1 MSRRM
6 WSFLIL
12 TVASCGVPIEQSA
25 QPVPLDDV
33 VFEVSPPSTE
43 LSGPIGP
50 TVDESGSRAVVIY
63 LIRDQALIGRARS
76 TSVDYSAQDLL
87 DLLAAGPIA
96 SDFLDDLSTGLN
108 QTEPVVDSAEIVG
121 DLVLVELSDS
131 FLANSPPNQTLVL
144 GQIVVTL
151 ISNLPIIG
159 VQFTSGGQVI
169 AVPDAAGKPVTE
181 PVRRRDYAALLG
193 N

>member
-1 MSRRM
+1 MSRRAC
-6 WSFLIL
+6 SLL
-12 TVASCGVPIEQSA
+12 VLAVASCGVPVEQSS
-25 QPVPLDDV
+25 QPIPLDDV
-33 VFEVSPPSTE
+33 VFEVSPPSTN
-43 LSGPIGP
+43 LDGPADPFIEVPG
-50 TVDESGSRAVVIY
+50 TRAVVIY
-63 LIRDQALIGRARS
+63 LIREQALIGRART
-76 TSVDYSAQDLL
+76 TSFDYSAQDLL

-108 QTEPVVDSAEIVG
+108 PTEPVVDSAEIVD
-121 DLVLVELSDS
+121 DLVFVELSDS

-151 ISNLPIIG
+151 VSNLPVIG

-181 PVRRRDYAALLG
+181 PVRRRDYSALLG